1 RRQCSPSHAA
11 HPRWLERGEG
21 PICFVG
27 ALDSRLNVQ
36 QVRLA
41 GCLRA
46 PPRSW
51 TLLIAL
57 AGLLHP
63 APRGW
68 PTWCAR
74 RYCAQ
79 GPICFAD
86 ALDSRLNVARS
97 RSPGLPYPLASP
109 PAAARPST
117 VRLAGC
123 LRAPPRIWTLLIA
136 LAGFLPTGS

>member
-51 TLLIAL
+51 TLL
-57 AGLLHP
+57 
-63 APRGW
+63 
-68 PTWCAR
+68 
-74 RYCAQ
+74 
-79 GPICFAD
+79 
-86 ALDSRLNVARS
+86 V
-97 RSPGLPYPLASP
+97 
-109 PAAARPST
+109 
-117 VRLAGC
+117 
-123 LRAPPRIWTLLIA
+123 A
-136 LAGFLPTGS
+136 LAGFVRQALRATTRRRPSRASDRRGAPVYEQDLARDVFGAGCEEADGGRDVGRLAVAAHRSAVGETL